1 MDDDININ
9 LMKDL
14 YLCLGFVIWIF
25 LNIIEVVNEVFV

>member
-9 LMKDL
+9 MMKGL